1 MMTLTPEVIRICR
14 VNLGM
19 SQGQLARK
27 AEISCPL
34 LGAIEREDRALLP
47 HVAKRIR
54 AAIPLTD
61 EQIIDIVDAHRRVN
75 SGRDATNAV

>member
-1 MMTLTPEVIRICR
+1 MTLTPEVIRICR

-27 AEISCPL
+27 AAISCPL

-47 HVAKRIR
+47 HVSDRIR
-54 AAIPLTD
+54 KAIPLTD
-61 EQIIDIVDAHRRVN
+61 AQIADIVAANRRIN
-75 SGRDATNAV
+75 TAG

>member
-1 MMTLTPEVIRICR
+1 MTLTPEVIRICR

-19 SQGQLARK
+19 SQGQLAKK

-54 AAIPLTD
+54 EAIPLTD
-61 EQIIDIVDAHRRVN
+61 EQIADIVAANRRIN
-75 SGRDATNAV
+75 RAG